1 MPVFPR
7 RQEFDGGL
15 RSPFSD
21 ERFSIV
27 ALEEEQRHTTALDVE
42 PNNSPSSAYGH
53 CIPTFPRL
61 DGYERR

>member
-27 ALEEEQRHTTALDVE
+27 TLEEEQRHTTALDVE
-42 PNNSPSSAYGH
+42 P
-53 CIPTFPRL
+53 TQ
-61 DGYERR
+61 